1 MPCTVA
7 RLYRYPV
14 KALNGEPMTAVDLQ
28 LGHGIA
34 FDRAFGLA
42 LPTTQY
48 EPARP
53 HWLAKNNFVT
63 LVQHER
69 LAALEARFDAAT
81 GSLAVHRAGK
91 QVVRGTLRTPLG
103 RAMIEE
109 FFRAYLKH
117 EVAGPMRLIGA
128 ADAANSPA
136 FRDSEQAE
144 LSLIGLATI
153 ADLERVVGQPVDPL
167 RFRANIYVD
176 GIPAWSEFD
185 WIGRDVVFGG
195 AGVEAEGAPAPAGQ
209 GEARIRVTERIT
221 RCAATN
227 VEPGTGMRDMTLPQT
242 LKRVFGHADCGVY
255 ATVTAG
261 GTVALGDAVSPSNT

>member
-14 KALNGEPMTAVDLQ
+14 KALNGEPLTTVDLK

-48 EPARP
+48 EPARQ
-53 HWLAKNNFVT
+53 HWLSKNNFVT

-69 LAALEARFDAAT
+69 LAALEARFDPASGT
-81 GSLAVHRAGK
+81 LAVHRGGK
-91 QVVRGTLRTPLG
+91 QVVRGSLRTPLG

-128 ADAANSPA
+128 ADAGDPSA

-144 LSLIGLATI
+144 VSLIGLATI

-185 WIGRDVVFGG
+185 WVGREISLGG
-195 AGVEAEGAPAPAGQ
+195 DSAG
-209 GEARIRVTERIT
+209 ARIRITERIA

-227 VEPGTGMRDMTLPQT
+227 VEPGTGIRNMTLPQT

-255 ATVTAG
+255 AIVTVG
-261 GTVALGDAVSPSNT
+261 GHVALGDAVSPGDALAGGS